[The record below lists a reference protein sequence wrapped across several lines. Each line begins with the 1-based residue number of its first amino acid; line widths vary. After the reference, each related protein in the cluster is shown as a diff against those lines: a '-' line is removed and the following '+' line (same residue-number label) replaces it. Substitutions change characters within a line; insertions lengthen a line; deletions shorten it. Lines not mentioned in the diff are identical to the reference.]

1 MMDKVLVL
9 NADYTPIN
17 VTTVFKGF
25 KLVDKGKAEIL
36 KAGDKPLVAG
46 EKEFLRPLII
56 RLYNYVKFRF
66 HKLKI
71 NRNRLFRRDNY
82 SCVYCGNKRNL
93 TVDHVMPK
101 SRGGQNTWLNLVTC
115 CSHCNRVKDNRTP
128 EEAGMKFLKQPYE
141 PSIFSEVVNPTIE
154 IVWQEFKK
162 TFF

>member
-36 KAGDKPLVAG
+36 KAGDNPIVAG
-46 EKEFLRPLII
+46 EKQFLRPLII

-93 TVDHVMPK
+93 TVDHVFPK

-128 EEAGMKFLKQPYE
+128 EEAGMRFLKQPYE
-141 PSIFSEVVNPTIE
+141 PSIFSEVVNPSIE
-154 IVWQEFKK
+154 LIWQEFKK

>member
-1 MMDKVLVL
+1 MDKVLVL
-9 NADYTPIN
+9 NSDYTPIN

-36 KAGDKPLVAG
+36 KAGDNPIIAG

-82 SCVYCGNKRNL
+82 ACVYCGNKRNL
-93 TVDHVMPK
+93 TVDHVIPK

-128 EEAGMKFLKQPYE
+128 EEAGMRFLKQPYE
-141 PSIFSEVVNPTIE
+141 PSIFSEVVNPSIE
-154 IVWQEFKK
+154 SVWQEFKK

>member
-1 MMDKVLVL
+1 MDKVLVL

-36 KAGDKPLVAG
+36 KAGDNPIVAG
-46 EKEFLRPLII
+46 DRSFTRPLII
-56 RLYNYVKFRF
+56 RLYNYVKFRL

-82 SCVYCGNKRNL
+82 TCVYCGNKKNL

-128 EEAGMKFLKQPYE
+128 EEAGMRFLKQPYE
-141 PSIFSEVVNPTIE
+141 PSIFSEVVNPSIE
-154 IVWQEFKK
+154 SVWQEFKK

>member
-1 MMDKVLVL
+1 MDKVLVL

-36 KAGDKPLVAG
+36 KAGDNPIVAG
-46 EKEFLRPLII
+46 DRSFTRPLII
-56 RLYNYVKFRF
+56 RLYNYVKFRL

-82 SCVYCGNKRNL
+82 TCVYCGNKKNL

-141 PSIFSEVVNPTIE
+141 PSIFSEVVNPSIE
-154 IVWQEFKK
+154 SVWQEFKK

>member
-1 MMDKVLVL
+1 MDKVLVL

-36 KAGDKPLVAG
+36 KAGDNPIVAG

-128 EEAGMKFLKQPYE
+128 EEAGMRFLKQPYE
-141 PSIFSEVVNPTIE
+141 PSIFSEVVNPNIE
-154 IVWQEFKK
+154 GIWQEFKK

>member
-1 MMDKVLVL
+1 MDKVLVL

-36 KAGDKPLVAG
+36 KAGDNPIVAG

-101 SRGGQNTWLNLVTC
+101 SRGGQNTWMNLVTC

-128 EEAGMKFLKQPYE
+128 EEAGMRFLKQPYE
-141 PSIFSEVVNPTIE
+141 PSIFSEVVNPSIE
-154 IVWQEFKK
+154 LIWQEFKK

>member
-1 MMDKVLVL
+1 MDKVLVL
-9 NADYTPIN
+9 NSDYTPIN

-36 KAGDKPLVAG
+36 KAGDNPIIAG

-82 SCVYCGNKRNL
+82 ACVYCGNKRNL

-128 EEAGMKFLKQPYE
+128 EEAGMRFLKQPYE
-141 PSIFSEVVNPTIE
+141 PSIFSEVVNPSIE
-154 IVWQEFKK
+154 SVWQEFKK

>member
-1 MMDKVLVL
+1 MDKVLVL

-36 KAGDKPLVAG
+36 KAGDNPIVAG
-46 EKEFLRPLII
+46 DRSFTRPLII

-82 SCVYCGNKRNL
+82 ACVYCGNKRNL
-93 TVDHVMPK
+93 TVDHVIPK

-128 EEAGMKFLKQPYE
+128 EEAGMRFLKQPYE
-141 PSIFSEVVNPTIE
+141 PSIFSEVVNPSIE
-154 IVWQEFKK
+154 SVWQEFKK

>member
-1 MMDKVLVL
+1 MDKVLVL
-9 NADYTPIN
+9 NSDYTPIN

-36 KAGDKPLVAG
+36 KAGDNPIIAG

-82 SCVYCGNKRNL
+82 ACVYCGSKRNL

-128 EEAGMKFLKQPYE
+128 EEAGMRFLKQPYE
-141 PSIFSEVVNPTIE
+141 PSIFSEVVNPSIE
-154 IVWQEFKK
+154 SVWQEFKK

>member
-1 MMDKVLVL
+1 MDKVLVL

-36 KAGDKPLVAG
+36 KAGDNPIIAG

-82 SCVYCGNKRNL
+82 ACVYCGNKRNL

-128 EEAGMKFLKQPYE
+128 EEAGMRFLKQPYE
-141 PSIFSEVVNPTIE
+141 PSIFSEVVNPSIE
-154 IVWQEFKK
+154 SVWQEFKK

>member
-1 MMDKVLVL
+1 MDKVLVL

-36 KAGDKPLVAG
+36 KAGDNPIVAG

-93 TVDHVMPK
+93 TVDHVIPK

-128 EEAGMKFLKQPYE
+128 EEAGMRFLKQPYE
-141 PSIFSEVVNPTIE
+141 PSIFSEVVSPSIE
-154 IVWQEFKK
+154 LVWQEFKK